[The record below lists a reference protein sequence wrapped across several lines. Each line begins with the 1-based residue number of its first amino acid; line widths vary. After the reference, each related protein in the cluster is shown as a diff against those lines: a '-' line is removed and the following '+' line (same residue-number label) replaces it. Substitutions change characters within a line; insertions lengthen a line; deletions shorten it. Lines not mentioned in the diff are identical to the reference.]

1 MTRNRWTPLHAQVQR
16 ELRSRSLIPAQ
27 ARVLVA
33 VSGGQ
38 DSLCLMAM
46 LLALQPKWGWELAI
60 AHCNHRWREDADANA
75 DYVAQLAQDWHVPF
89 FVQVAAETPRSEA
102 MARAWRYQ
110 VLAELA
116 AAGNYT
122 RVVTGHTQSDRAETM
137 LFNLMRGSGTD
148 GLQSLGWQRSLVAG
162 IELVRPLLG
171 VTRSQTG
178 EFCQE
183 MGLRV
188 WEDSTNQDLHYA
200 RNRIRQELI
209 PYLQTH
215 FNPQVEQA
223 LAQAAEL
230 LSGDVEYLEQLA
242 EAALREA
249 IPVPG
254 GVANELD
261 QWRLHRLKVKAL
273 PLAMQRRVVRLF
285 LQKLIPT
292 ALGFEQVE
300 QVVNLLGAPNRSQSQ
315 PLAGGAIVRVAG
327 EWLVLRSP

>member
-1 MTRNRWTPLHAQVQR
+1 
-16 ELRSRSLIPAQ
+16 
-27 ARVLVA
+27 
-33 VSGGQ
+33 
-38 DSLCLMAM
+38 
-46 LLALQPKWGWELAI
+46 
-60 AHCNHRWREDADANA
+60 
-75 DYVAQLAQDWHVPF
+75 
-89 FVQVAAETPRSEA
+89 
-102 MARAWRYQ
+102 
-110 VLAELA
+110 
-116 AAGNYT
+116 
-122 RVVTGHTQSDRAETM
+122 
-137 LFNLMRGSGTD
+137 
-148 GLQSLGWQRSLVAG
+148 
-162 IELVRPLLG
+162 
-171 VTRSQTG
+171 
-178 EFCQE
+178 
-183 MGLRV
+183 
-188 WEDSTNQDLHYA
+188 
-200 RNRIRQELI
+200 
-209 PYLQTH
+209 
-215 FNPQVEQA
+215 VEQA